1 MESPINSSFIPT
13 KISLADR
20 PREEYGSDA
29 FDVIVLLG
37 VIALVVAGTLSAGVF
52 LYKQFLTNDLTAK
65 REQLNKAK
73 EAFQPELV
81 RDLSR
86 LDERISIAEGLL
98 QSHLAPS
105 AFFDVLQQVTLKS
118 IEYKSFD
125 YTFTPPDKLHVKID
139 GKAASVNGI
148 AYQERVMSDHPAIK
162 NPVFT
167 VGAIGKDGIT
177 FTAELDID
185 PDAVNFVSLVSAA
198 ASGGVQAEEG
208 FVPSDED
215 GAEVDAGAQGF
226 EADGEDEAATSETT
240 KLRGTPKGSTDVGEP
255 TKKRPPSPGAK
266 KQGADEMFGNFE

>member
-13 KISLADR
+13 KISLAER

-29 FDVIVLLG
+29 FDVLVLLG

-52 LYKQFLTNDLTAK
+52 LYKQFLVNDLAAK
-65 REQLNKAK
+65 KEQLNKAK

-81 RDLSR
+81 RDLTR

-118 IEYKSFD
+118 IEYKAFT
-125 YTFTPPDKLHVKID
+125 YTFTPPDDLRVQIE

-148 AYQERVMSDHPAIK
+148 AYQERVMSSHPAIK

-167 VGAIGKDGIT
+167 VGQIGKDGIS
-177 FTAELDID
+177 FSVELDID
-185 PDAVNFVSLVSAA
+185 PEAVNFVGLVSAA
-198 ASGGVQAEEG
+198 ASTGGVSDTQEG
-208 FVPSDED
+208 FVPSDDQGSASEELSGSFEPES
-215 GAEVDAGAQGF
+215 GAT
-226 EADGEDEAATSETT
+226 DEST
-240 KLRGTPKGSTDVGEP
+240 KQRGTPTGGSDIGTP
-255 TKKRPPSPGAK
+255 APRRPSPANK
-266 KQGADEMFGNFE
+266 KQAPDEMFGNFE